1 MSKPQSQPMSREQW
15 SGAVFGLLV
24 VVPAALIPKMGHPER
39 LLDLRYSLWAI
50 VPVIGGFIAG
60 WILRRRLSLAIF
72 AAVAGCTGFW
82 SAATWGAGSRATSVY
97 EALAATGVGIL
108 PVFLFYALYKRF
120 TKPRYTLP
128 SDS

>member
-1 MSKPQSQPMSREQW
+1 MSREQW
-15 SGAVFGLLV
+15 SGAVFALLV

-50 VPVIGGFIAG
+50 VPVVGGFIAG
-60 WILRRRLSLAIF
+60 LILRRRLSLALF
-72 AAVAGCTGFW
+72 AAVAGYTGFW

-97 EALAATGVGIL
+97 EALSATGVGIL

-120 TKPRYTLP
+120 TKPRHALP
-128 SDS
+128 ADH